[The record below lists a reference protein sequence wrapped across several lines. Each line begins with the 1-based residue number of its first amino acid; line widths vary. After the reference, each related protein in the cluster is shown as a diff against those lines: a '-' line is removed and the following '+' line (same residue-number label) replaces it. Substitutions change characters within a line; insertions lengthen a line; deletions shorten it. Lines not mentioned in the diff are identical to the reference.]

1 MQNMDDGTERR
12 EGQGGGPGVAAENS
26 DAHGLIGARLKALY
40 QALEQEPVPEL
51 FVDLLEKL
59 EKAEAAA
66 AERGP

>member
-1 MQNMDDGTERR
+1 M
-12 EGQGGGPGVAAENS
+12 AAENS